1 MLHVLTRLLL
11 ACTVALTAAL
21 PARAADAVA
30 ADAAA
35 VDASGVC
42 PATPVTPLALPRVKE
57 ALDHNSEV
65 TIVAFGSS
73 STQGWHASSIAHSYP
88 AVLQAMLSAA
98 PPNDH
103 VAAINRGIGGHDPAE
118 MLPRV
123 EADVVE
129 VRPSLVI
136 WQVGANG
143 AMKNRDPEEFR
154 RLVVDG
160 VHRLREKGLDVVL
173 MDNQRAPLILASP
186 LHQQIDQVLI
196 DVATQTGAGLFDR
209 GGLMDQWQ
217 SSGHPYKE
225 FVSDDGV
232 HHNDLGYHCV
242 AQALASDILAGLN
255 APALPL
261 RSVSA
266 RR

>member
-1 MLHVLTRLLL
+1 MVFFPSRFLL
-11 ACTVALTAAL
+11 ACTLALAAAL
-21 PARAADAVA
+21 PARAADAP
-30 ADAAA
+30 DA
-35 VDASGVC
+35 C
-42 PATPVTPLALPRVKE
+42 PAAPVKPLVLPRVKE
-57 ALDHNSEV
+57 ALDRNSEL

-73 STQGWHASSIAHSYP
+73 STQGWHASSIAQSYP
-88 AVLQAMLSAA
+88 AVLQAELSAA
-98 PPNDH
+98 LPNAH
-103 VAAINRGIGGHDPAE
+103 VAVINRGVGGQDAAE

-143 AMKNRDPEEFR
+143 ALKNRDPKEFR

-196 DVATQTGAGLFDR
+196 DVAAQTGIGLFDR

-217 SSGHPYKE
+217 FSGHPYGK
-225 FVSDDGV
+225 FISDDGV
-232 HHNDLGYHCV
+232 HHNDLGYRCV
-242 AQALASDILAGLN
+242 AQALTSAILAGLN
-255 APALPL
+255 VPAPPV
-261 RSVSA
+261 RSASA
-266 RR
+266 RH